1 VRQQP
6 NIRILEK
13 HLGIDLLIYASPQGK
28 ECWGAYVLDQ
38 ETNHVKTL
46 TARVT
51 ALCTGGAGKVYL
63 YTSNPDVATG
73 DGLAMAYRAGAP
85 LANLEFFQFHP
96 TCLFHPKAKS
106 FLISEALRGEGA
118 ILRRPDGAPFMA
130 QYDARAELAPR
141 DIVARAIDSEMKKQG
156 FTHVLLDISH
166 RDAGFLRQRF
176 PTIFSRCLEF
186 GVDLTKEPIPV
197 VPAAHYLCGGVVTD
211 LNGATSIN
219 RLYAVGEVA
228 MTGLHGANRLAS
240 NSLLEAVVF
249 AHRVFL
255 HANAFLLE
263 NKRHPPAF
271 PDWDPGHAVN
281 SDEMVVVTH
290 TWEEIRRLMW
300 NYVGIVRSNRR
311 LARAQRRIALIQEE
325 IREYY
330 WNFLVTGDLL
340 ELRNLAT
347 VAELI
352 IRCASMRRESRGLH
366 FTLDYPQTDDQ
377 YWKRDTIVRL
387 GQ

>member
-1 VRQQP
+1 M
-6 NIRILEK
+6 K
-13 HLGIDLLIYASPQGK
+13 
-28 ECWGAYVLDQ
+28 
-38 ETNHVKTL
+38 
-46 TARVT
+46 
-51 ALCTGGAGKVYL
+51 
-63 YTSNPDVATG
+63 
-73 DGLAMAYRAGAP
+73 
-85 LANLEFFQFHP
+85 
-96 TCLFHPKAKS
+96 
-106 FLISEALRGEGA
+106 
-118 ILRRPDGAPFMA
+118 
-130 QYDARAELAPR
+130 QYDVRAELAPR
-141 DIVARAIDSEMKKQG
+141 DVVARAIDSEMKKYG
-156 FTHVLLDISH
+156 FTHVFLDISH
-166 RDAGFLRQRF
+166 RAADFLRQRF
-176 PTIFSRCLEF
+176 PAISRRCLEF

-197 VPAAHYLCGGVVTD
+197 VPAAHYLCGGVITD
-211 LNGATSIN
+211 LNGATSIA
-219 RLYAVGEVA
+219 RLYAAGEVA

-249 AHRVFL
+249 AHRVFV
-255 HANAFLLE
+255 HAHAFLAE
-263 NKRHPPAF
+263 NKKQPSPF
-271 PDWDPGHAVN
+271 PDWDSGHAVN

-300 NYVGIVRSNRR
+300 NYVGIVRSERR

-366 FTLDYPQTDDQ
+366 FTLDYPNTDDQ
-377 YWKRDTIVRL
+377 RWLHDTVVRL